1 MATQIASGMTYLES
15 LNFVHR
21 DLAARN
27 CIVGPRKSLKIC
39 DFGMS
44 RPMYKD
50 DYYKT
55 ESGCQL
61 PIRWMSWESVLL
73 VNKKSSVDLINTIL
87 LWFFCVP
94 FQGKFTTKSDVWSF
108 GVTLW
113 EILTFAREQPYESQ
127 SDAKVLSNLSN
138 MWRDGRPS
146 LVLSSPRGCAREV
159 RDLMTEC
166 WQRAEEERPT
176 FREIHLFLQRK
187 NLGYEEPHQ

>member
-1 MATQIASGMTYLES
+1 MSPHFL
-15 LNFVHR
+15 F
-21 DLAARN
+21 DRN
-27 CIVGPRKSLKIC
+27 CIVGPRKSVKIC
-39 DFGMS
+39 DLGMS

-73 VNKKSSVDLINTIL
+73 VTIL
-87 LWFFCVP
+87 PLSIRQLGKYIFFSS
-94 FQGKFTTKSDVWSF
+94 QGKFTTKSDVWSF

-146 LVLSSPRGCAREV
+146 LVLSSPRGCSREV
-159 RDLMTEC
+159 RDLMIEC
-166 WQRAEEERPT
+166 WQKAEDERPT
-176 FREIHLFLQRK
+176 FQEIHLFLQRK
-187 NLGYEEPHQ
+187 NLGYEPQLCTTYQIKTSLPPGTDEPC